1 MPELRGKTF
10 PDFVETTVDTNSI
23 RYKDKNREKQRQK
36 MLAEQK
42 DKAAAPKKHVV
53 RNAAWSKQ
61 KNKKERRKKRATK
74 RKHNEVRHVGEHVVI
89 ALGVS
94 ASWVA
99 ECPSLSAVS
108 RLAKGL
114 GRRR

>member
-42 DKAAAPKKHVV
+42 DKASAPKRHVV

-61 KNKKERRKKRATK
+61 KNKKERRKKRAAK
-74 RKHNEVRHVGEHVVI
+74 RKHDEVR
-89 ALGVS
+89 
-94 ASWVA
+94 
-99 ECPSLSAVS
+99 
-108 RLAKGL
+108 R
-114 GRRR
+114 